1 MSNNNEVYKTAAATT
16 AICVA
21 TNFILQYGVGVIAWA
36 RQPDVLVEE
45 KAYLKENME
54 ILRKNFTK

>member
-16 AICVA
+16 LICVA

-36 RQPDVLVEE
+36 KQPDVLVDE
-45 KAYLKENME
+45 KELFRTNGE